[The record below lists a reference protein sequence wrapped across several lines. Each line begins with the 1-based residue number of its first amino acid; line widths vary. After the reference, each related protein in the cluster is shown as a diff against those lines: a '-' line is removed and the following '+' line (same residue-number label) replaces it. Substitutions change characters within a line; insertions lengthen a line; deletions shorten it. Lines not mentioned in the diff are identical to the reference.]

1 VSSFV
6 THQTDDEVDLQCC
19 LNESD
24 LEEYTASKNTMEK
37 KMKINHSHV
46 TRPGSRIL
54 T

>member
-1 VSSFV
+1 V
-6 THQTDDEVDLQCC
+6 THQTDEEVDRQCC

-37 KMKINHSHV
+37 KMKINQSHV
-46 TRPGSRIL
+46 ARPGSRIL